1 MALNF
6 ISLYKLTS
14 NESDAAKFL
23 QQRGIIHRERFCEC
37 GSVMKGIMKT
47 SHGSQIPGWRC
58 TTRACD
64 KYKGVRPNTWLDPSK
79 TPLDTVVHFIY
90 WWARE
95 QTSIIFCE
103 RELGMNHNTT
113 VGWSQYM
120 REVCAYHML
129 QKENDGHQ
137 IGGPNLTVEIDESLF
152 SKRSVYSHKL
162 SSISTVS
169 ISRKN
174 NVGRVFPPQW
184 VFGGICRQTRETFI
198 VAVPDRTAETLLAVV
213 RAKIAVGSTV
223 MSDCWRSYNMVVVFF

>member
-1 MALNF
+1 
-6 ISLYKLTS
+6 
-14 NESDAAKFL
+14 
-23 QQRGIIHRERFCEC
+23 
-37 GSVMKGIMKT
+37 
-47 SHGSQIPGWRC
+47 
-58 TTRACD
+58 
-64 KYKGVRPNTWLDPSK
+64 
-79 TPLDTVVHFIY
+79 
-90 WWARE
+90 
-95 QTSIIFCE
+95 
-103 RELGMNHNTT
+103 
-113 VGWSQYM
+113 M

-174 NVGRVFPPQW
+174 NVGRIFPPQW

-223 MSDCWRSYNMVVVFF
+223 MSDCWRSYNMVVVFFLNIKCILSKQLGADGSYNHLRVNHSEFCRSCVWCSYSDH